1 MLELGENTGIKE
13 NVSSIDIAIPTSSWN
28 LNEVQV
34 NFTNIKLGQETKTI
48 EDGFDYK
55 YKRIYRQN
63 PTWRTHG
70 YGIQIN
76 VTEPTI
82 LYGVD
87 LYGYKSPST
96 IETIQVQIR
105 GYDDVD
111 NKPNDTIYRSAT
123 LNMSSDSGWHK

>member
-1 MLELGENTGIKE
+1 MLRKTKILIVVSLILLVCLLGLNLRLNNASAQSNGDSLTIPTNFTLLELGENTGIKE

-76 VTEPTI
+76 VT
-82 LYGVD
+82 
-87 LYGYKSPST
+87 
-96 IETIQVQIR
+96 
-105 GYDDVD
+105 
-111 NKPNDTIYRSAT
+111 
-123 LNMSSDSGWHK
+123 